1 MYTVILYKRPSIEV
15 GFFQPSSTTWS
26 NPELFSYYQK
36 IKDDGILISDIIETT
51 EDNLIM
57 KKVLTWKD
65 FNTWLAY
72 VEDFIRKFPNYST
85 EREQFHTDTNSQYS
99 VNTFTLPEN
108 MITVVGNLNVTV
120 NLTVVDNVAQA
131 TYTLI

>member
-26 NPELFSYYQK
+26 NPELVSYYQK